1 MRLCWVVWGTI
12 IQGGSWTSFWGTSG
26 EKHPLLSSISSGW
39 ANMRKRVSRVCVW
52 WSRRG
57 EKQMFSIADCPV
69 RLVCCDIGQTEEGML
84 SNTPQAQMYI
94 YSEHIINI
102 FFFLQRNLL
111 CYVSLY
117 YHCLYVC
124 IEVGN
129 THSLFSQVQHVLGA
143 STSSKLEKSSKV
155 SRKTSSKSLKISGQ
169 RTMFSKSIILIKKTK
184 KNRIVLVNLLQE
196 VRSCHLTKF

>member
-1 MRLCWVVWGTI
+1 
-12 IQGGSWTSFWGTSG
+12 
-26 EKHPLLSSISSGW
+26 
-39 ANMRKRVSRVCVW
+39 
-52 WSRRG
+52 
-57 EKQMFSIADCPV
+57 MFSIADCPV

-84 SNTPQAQMYI
+84 FNTPQAQMYI
-94 YSEHIINI
+94 YSGYIINI
-102 FFFLQRNLL
+102 YIFFLQSNLL

-143 STSSKLEKSSKV
+143 STSSKLEKKSSKV
-155 SRKTSSKSLKISGQ
+155 SRKTSSQNLKISGE